1 MNTLPNPIERLGQFL
16 SQPPP
21 RHTVPPDMRR
31 RAMRG
36 WPFILGLVGWGLFL
50 LGLPMAFLFAPQ
62 RQANERALNRHAAL
76 THEARV
82 TRVEDTGNRINNVRV
97 YRYDFT
103 FQSADGA
110 NHTGHSF
117 TSGRIHEPAAP
128 VEVEY
133 LADYPSAARL
143 RGSRLSPFGGTAWFG
158 AIHPLIGA
166 GLVAVAWV
174 GRRRRHALLVQGR
187 FAAGRVTSIEETSI
201 RINRH
206 PAFKVFVTFAHE
218 RGETRSPHY
227 AYGSELV
234 AARRKLDDG
243 ATVGVLFDPAN
254 PNRYL
259 LADRL
264 IAT

>member
-1 MNTLPNPIERLGQFL
+1 MNTTSDQVERLGQFL
-16 SQPPP
+16 TQPPP

-50 LGLPMAFLFAPQ
+50 LGLPMVFLFAPQ
-62 RQANERALNRHAAL
+62 RQAEERALNGRAAL
-76 THEARV
+76 TSEARV
-82 TRVEDTGNRINNVRV
+82 TRVEETGNRVNNVRV
-97 YRYDFT
+97 YRYEFT

-110 NHTGHSF
+110 NHAGYSF
-117 TSGRIHEPAAP
+117 TSGRVHEPAAP

-133 LADYPSAARL
+133 LPDNPSAARI

-158 AIHPLIGA
+158 AIHPLVGA
-166 GLVAVAWV
+166 ALVAVAWV
-174 GRRRRHALLVQGR
+174 GRRRRQALLVNGH

-201 RINRH
+201 RINRQ

-218 RGETRSPHY
+218 RGETCAPY
-227 AYGSELV
+227 YVYGADLV
-234 AARRKLDDG
+234 EARRKLEEG
-243 ATVGVLFDPAN
+243 ATVGLLFDPAK
-254 PNRYL
+254 PERYL